1 MKIPL
6 QLVAASLLIV
16 VAAACVS
23 RGRNFSLDDARRV
36 ELGMTE
42 AEVTAIMGEPTNT
55 SIDLT
60 GELWMWIYVDP
71 GLNSKSFAVKVKDGK
86 VIHIQR

>member
-1 MKIPL
+1 MQKSL
-6 QLVAASLLIV
+6 QLIGCSILMFAGG
-16 VAAACVS
+16 ACIS
-23 RGRNFSLDDARRV
+23 RGRNFDLDDARRI

-42 AEVTAIMGEPTNT
+42 DQVTEIMGEPTNT

-71 GLNSKSFAVKVKDGK
+71 TMNSKSFAVKVKDGT
-86 VIHIQR
+86 VIYIQR